1 MSVLSYL
8 HLCNEL
14 VTWGRQ
20 ENENYL
26 FILHVITKEVKEI
39 IIFFV
44 TIFSYPRQNAEA
56 RWWPIGHHRAEAF
69 WRNWNEVTFDSNW
82 GFSQHIG
89 EGGYSISSI

>member
-26 FILHVITKEVKEI
+26 FILHEITKEVKGI

-44 TIFSYPRQNAEA
+44 TIFSY
-56 RWWPIGHHRAEAF
+56 
-69 WRNWNEVTFDSNW
+69 
-82 GFSQHIG
+82 
-89 EGGYSISSI
+89 